1 MGKYLRKN
9 APEGERKMKWHFTD
23 IRMKSL
29 TDYTAAFHALT
40 PEKRA
45 RVDKIRQKKDKM
57 RTVFADALARELLSE
72 ALGCA
77 PDALEFTF
85 GEYGKPLLKGGEY
98 FFNVSH
104 CEDIVVAAVDDS
116 PVGIDVE
123 RIREISPYI
132 AKKYFCHNEQVYLF
146 GHVPRDADFER
157 VLSPEARMRFFELW
171 TAKEAYLKCRGTG
184 MTHVKT
190 VDTTLLSFERH
201 LLSEDYLVT
210 IYKE

>member
-1 MGKYLRKN
+1 
-9 APEGERKMKWHFTD
+9 MKWHFTD
-23 IRMKSL
+23 IRTKSL
-29 TDYTAAFHALT
+29 TDYNAAFHALT

-72 ALGCA
+72 ALKKEPSELA
-77 PDALEFTF
+77 FVL

-104 CEDIVVAAVDDS
+104 SEDIVVAAVS
-116 PVGIDVE
+116 ETSVGIDVE
-123 RIREISPYI
+123 RIRDISPYI

-146 GHVPRDADFER
+146 GHEPRDTDFEH

-184 MTHVKT
+184 MTHVKA
-190 VDTTLLSFERH
+190 VDTTALSFERH
-201 LLSEDYLVT
+201 LLPDDYLVS

>member
-1 MGKYLRKN
+1 
-9 APEGERKMKWHFTD
+9 MKWHFTD
-23 IRMKSL
+23 IRTKSL
-29 TDYTAAFHALT
+29 TDYNAAFHALT

-72 ALGCA
+72 ALKKEPSELA
-77 PDALEFTF
+77 FVL

-104 CEDIVVAAVDDS
+104 SEDIVVAAVS
-116 PVGIDVE
+116 ETSVGIDVE
-123 RIREISPYI
+123 RIRDISPYI

-146 GHVPRDADFER
+146 GHEPRDTDFEH

-184 MTHVKT
+184 MTHVKA
-190 VDTTLLSFERH
+190 VDTTALFFERH
-201 LLSEDYLVT
+201 LLPDDYLVS